1 MMTAIL
7 PLDGVEQ
14 QFEIQPDIG
23 YSKELFEEICRL
35 NSEARVELTRDGRI
49 IIMAPTAIES
59 DYQNGE
65 AFTQLKIWTRKTK
78 RGKAFGPT
86 AGFYLPDG
94 SNRSPDAAWVSD
106 ERVNALSPAQKR
118 KPAPLL
124 PEFVVEVKSPSDR
137 LKKLQE
143 KCSQYLENGV
153 SETWLI
159 HPDKRT
165 VFVYKPGQ
173 EVQELVGVS
182 SVAASAGPV
191 GFVLELEEIWAGLS

>member
-1 MMTAIL
+1 MNAIL
-7 PLDGVEQ
+7 PLNEVDQ
-14 QFEIQPDIG
+14 QFEIEPDTG
-23 YSKELFEEICRL
+23 YSKKLFEKICQL
-35 NSEARVELTRDGRI
+35 NRDARVEMTREGRI

-65 AFTQLKIWTRKTK
+65 AFTQLKNWTAKTK

-106 ERVNALSPAQKR
+106 ERVSALSPAQKR
-118 KPAPLL
+118 RPAPLL
-124 PEFVVEVKSPSDR
+124 PEFVIEVKSPSDR

-143 KCSQYLENGV
+143 KCQQYLENGV
-153 SETWLI
+153 SEAWLI
-159 HPDKRT
+159 HPDEKT
-165 VFVYKPGQ
+165 VFIYKPVQ
-173 EVQELVGVS
+173 EVQEFAGVS
-182 SVAASAGPV
+182 SVTASAGPV